1 MFKIPKNYKEAKKW
15 IRPMVLTMAL
25 LPIAFLYI
33 ANYSKKTSLPKLF
46 EVPAFELI
54 DQEDNKFL
62 SQDMLGELWMVNF
75 FFTKCTSV
83 CPIQTS
89 KLKTFKDRYPELE
102 IQTISITV
110 DPKNDNV
117 ETLAEY
123 SQGLTIDSKN
133 WKLLTGT
140 EEVIRRVVVEGFK
153 SGMEVIKN
161 ESLFDIAHANYLLMV
176 DREGFVRAIV
186 RFDEENFEEKIIA
199 IYENL

>member
-46 EVPAFELI
+46 EVPVFELI

-140 EEVIRRVVVEGFK
+140 EEVVRRVVVEGFK

>member
-46 EVPAFELI
+46 EVPVFELI

-140 EEVIRRVVVEGFK
+140 EEVVRRVVVEGFK

-186 RFDEENFEEKIIA
+186 RFDEKNFEEKIIA

>member
-1 MFKIPKNYKEAKKW
+1 MFKIPKNYTEAKKW

-46 EVPAFELI
+46 EVPAFELV
-54 DQEDNKFL
+54 DQGGNKFL
-62 SQDMLGELWMVNF
+62 SQDMLGDLWMVNF

-89 KLKTFKDRYPELE
+89 KLKTFKDGHPEFE
-102 IQTISITV
+102 VQTISITV

-117 ETLAEY
+117 EALAEY
-123 SQGLTIDSKN
+123 SRGLAIDSKS

-140 EEVIRRVVVEGFK
+140 EEAVREVVVGGFK
-153 SGMEVIKN
+153 SGMEII
-161 ESLFDIAHANYLLMV
+161 EDGSLFDIAHANYILMV
-176 DREGFVRAIV
+176 DRDGFVRAIV
-186 RFDEENFEEKIIA
+186 RFDEKDFEEKIIA
-199 IYENL
+199 VYESL

>member
-25 LPIAFLYI
+25 FPISFRYI

-46 EVPAFELI
+46 DVPAFELI

-140 EEVIRRVVVEGFK
+140 EEVVRRVVVEGFK

>member
-89 KLKTFKDRYPELE
+89 KLKIFKDRYPEIE

>member
-140 EEVIRRVVVEGFK
+140 EEVVRRVVVEGFK
-153 SGMEVIKN
+153 SGMEVVKN

>member
-140 EEVIRRVVVEGFK
+140 EEVVRRVVVEGFK